1 MTQLGLQCIV
11 KLAAKK
17 LVVLNVTPVNK
28 KRVIGVNAKIEK
40 LVILHA
46 IVLQTKMQLSR
57 QLQLL
62 RE

>member
-11 KLAAKK
+11 KLVGKK
-17 LVVLNVTPVNK
+17 LVVSNVTPVNK

-46 IVLQTKMQLSR
+46 AVLQSKMQVSR
-57 QLQLL
+57 QL
-62 RE
+62 